1 MGRVAR
7 GLGLRGGVP
16 GAPPERV
23 RALRD
28 THRWLARR
36 RCCCGCHRK
45 CTPVLGWGLLCG
57 PWGSL
62 VSPGAKA
69 MGDHPTCNA
78 RHRFPGLLQQDLR
91 ALGDRDLMPAS
102 PEAPQPRASRPVGLS
117 KNWGLCPLRS
127 SVCLSRLKFS
137 VQSEV
142 VQAPAARSCQRESP
156 RLGPEVDVLPSWRE
170 PLLSSAQELTSE
182 RLQVLQSRAQ

>member
-16 GAPPERV
+16 RAPPERV

-36 RCCCGCHRK
+36 RRYSGCHRK

-62 VSPGAKA
+62 RSPGAMA
-69 MGDHPTCNA
+69 MGGHPTCNA
-78 RHRFPGLLQQDLR
+78 RQGFPGLLQQDLR
-91 ALGDRDLMPAS
+91 ALEIGI
-102 PEAPQPRASRPVGLS
+102 
-117 KNWGLCPLRS
+117 
-127 SVCLSRLKFS
+127 
-137 VQSEV
+137 
-142 VQAPAARSCQRESP
+142 
-156 RLGPEVDVLPSWRE
+156 
-170 PLLSSAQELTSE
+170 
-182 RLQVLQSRAQ
+182 